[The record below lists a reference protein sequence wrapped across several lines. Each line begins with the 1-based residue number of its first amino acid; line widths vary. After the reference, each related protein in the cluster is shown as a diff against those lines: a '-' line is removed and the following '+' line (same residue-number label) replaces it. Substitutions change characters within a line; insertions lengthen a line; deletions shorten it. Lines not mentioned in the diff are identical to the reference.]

1 MATAGL
7 STLGVKLYQA
17 LATNGTKPTTGY
29 TQLTRVN
36 SIGEASVT
44 PENID
49 ASALEDLTT
58 KYIAGRSSV
67 SDTFEVTINLTDET
81 EVEWEE
87 ILGKQVCFMV
97 TVPNFTKAF
106 FVIATVPSVLPMP
119 AVDQNGLLTMAIG
132 CTVNEFI
139 GLDEAVTVA

>member
-7 STLGVKLYQA
+7 STLGVKLYYA
-17 LATNGTKPTTGY
+17 LAEGGTKPTTGY
-29 TQLTRVN
+29 SQLTRIN
-36 SIGEASVT
+36 GIGEASVT

-49 ASALEDLTT
+49 ASALEDLST

-81 EVEWEE
+81 ETEWEA
-87 ILGKQVCFMV
+87 ILGKKVCFMV
-97 TVPNFTKAF
+97 AVPGLTKAF
-106 FVIATVPSVLPMP
+106 FVIATVPTALPMP
-119 AVDQNGLLTMAIG
+119 AVDQNGLLTMTVG

-139 GLDEAVTVA
+139 GLDEAVTVQ

>member
-7 STLGVKLYQA
+7 STLGVELYYA
-17 LATNGTKPTTGY
+17 IATSGTKPTTGY
-29 TQLTRVN
+29 KQLTRIN
-36 SIGEASVT
+36 AIGEASVT

-49 ASALEDLTT
+49 ASALEDLST

-67 SDTFEVTINLTDET
+67 SDTFEVTINLTNET
-81 EVEWEE
+81 ETEWEE
-87 ILGKQVCFMV
+87 ILGEQVCFMV
-97 TVPNFTKAF
+97 KVQGLTKAF
-106 FVIATVPSVLPMP
+106 FVIATVPTVLPMP